1 MRINILWVI
10 PPVAPFAFVA
20 MVRALWAI
28 IGLPWEP
35 STDVAGFIILC
46 AFLTAIGAMVYV
58 GLAQSTGFAVWVR
71 FRCIE

>member
-35 STDVAGFIILC
+35 STSAAGLVILC

-58 GLAQSTGFAVWVR
+58 GLAQSIGLAVWVR
-71 FRCIE
+71 FWRIE